1 MHTSSDPASLPARPR
16 VPLAPATAPAP
27 TRRVVAAA
35 ALALALAATAAHA
48 AELDR
53 LLTVPSVDLQRYA
66 GTWHEIARLPNRFQA
81 QCVSEVTATY
91 TPRDDGTVA
100 VVNRCRTPAGTLDS
114 ADGLARAQDDTNAK
128 LTVSFLPP
136 ALRWLPIG
144 RGDYWVIEL
153 DPDYRWLMVGE
164 PRREFLWVLSREP
177 VMPKDTLESLLG
189 RAREAGFPV
198 DRVMLSAQR
207 PPSPTPEK

>member
-1 MHTSSDPASLPARPR
+1 MATPRTAVTPTAVAR
-16 VPLAPATAPAP
+16 T
-27 TRRVVAAA
+27 A
-35 ALALALAATAAHA
+35 ALALALALLAVAPLAGA
-48 AELDR
+48 LDR
-53 LLTVPSVDLQRYA
+53 LLAVPRVDLQRYA

-81 QCVSEVTATY
+81 QCAADVTATY

-100 VVNRCRTPAGTLDS
+100 VVNRCRTEDGTVE
-114 ADGLARAQDDTNAK
+114 AAEGIARPEDDTNAR
-128 LTVSFLPP
+128 LSVSFLPP

-153 DPDYRWLMVGE
+153 DPEYRWAMVGE

-177 VMPKDTLESLLG
+177 VLPKDTLESLLG

-198 DRVMLSAQR
+198 DRVVLSAQR
-207 PPSPTPEK
+207 PGPPPQK